1 MASVISAIKN
11 TVSISL
17 FNRGQAGKIFEEVR
31 RSGAKVVMKNNV
43 AECVLL
49 SPEEY
54 VRLVDEANDA
64 RLEAIAAKRLAH
76 YDPDT
81 LLSQD
86 EVMRELGLTEQD
98 MAGWEDVELE

>member
-98 MAGWEDVELE
+98 LAGWEDVELE

>member
-98 MAGWEDVELE
+98 LAGWEDVEIE